1 MLKLLRNVYGQKQ
14 AGKVWA
20 NFLSDNLFNIVF
32 KRSNINEC
40 MFYRGNLVFLLYV
53 DDRVF
58 VSLYRTSIDNP
69 IKELMGSNFKL

>member
-69 IKELMGSNFKL
+69 IK